1 MRMSAY
7 ACAGGLALALAA
19 AGGAWAPASAQGGLA
34 AYQGA
39 WVEQSLSCDKM
50 FVVSQKGASFRK
62 PVNIFVSAFIVSG
75 NRIRTAQAS
84 CRITSVQPVGDRDK
98 LTLSCSNAISTD
110 AVSVLFA
117 RSPDGSLKRYFNEE
131 DTIGNRYEHCS
142 P

>member
-1 MRMSAY
+1 MGMSAY
-7 ACAGGLALALAA
+7 ARGAGLGLALAV
-19 AGGAWAPASAQGGLA
+19 AGGAWAPAAAQQGLA

-50 FVVSQKGASFRK
+50 FVMGQKGASFRK

-75 NRIRTAQAS
+75 NSIRTAQAN
-84 CRITSVQPVGDRDK
+84 CRVSTVKPVGDRDLLK
-98 LTLSCSNAISTD
+98 LTCSNSISTD
-110 AVSVLFA
+110 ATSVLLA

-131 DTIGNRYEHCS
+131 DTIGTRYERCA

>member
-1 MRMSAY
+1 MRTTAY
-7 ACAGGLALALAA
+7 ACAAGLGLVLAA
-19 AGGAWAPASAQGGLA
+19 AAAPWAPAAAQGGLA

-75 NRIRTAQAS
+75 NRIRTAQAT
-84 CRITSVQPVGDRDK
+84 CRINGVQQVGERDILK
-98 LTLSCSNAISTD
+98 LSCSNAISTD
-110 AVSVLFA
+110 ALTVMFA

-131 DTIGNRYEHCS
+131 DQIGNRYERCS